1 MSAVAGEILHDPGHI
16 VVSGVLDRAARA
28 RLLDAARAE
37 LVAGRD
43 VELDLSA
50 LAALDLATY
59 QLVLAFR
66 RDAAERATQVRLVGL
81 EPARFAAHERLGLLH
96 ALDRSVAWQVW

>member
-1 MSAVAGEILHDPGHI
+1 MSAVVGDVVHDPGHI
-16 VVSGVLDRAARA
+16 VLKGVLDRAARA

-37 LVAGRD
+37 LAAGRD
-43 VELDLSA
+43 VELDLST
-50 LAALDLATY
+50 LDALDLATY

-66 RDAAERATQVRLVGL
+66 RDAAERATQVRLVGV
-81 EPARFAAHERLGLLH
+81 EAARFPTHERLGLLN